1 MSKETQP
8 EPQPQPPRNI
18 GPGTGAGEQSPT
30 VQIRGLLAWVTT
42 YLSRLRV
49 SYWSPSPGVKGD
61 APLPPTSRRHGP
73 GGGRMTARQ
82 FGAIVLSAVVFA
94 LSACDI
100 TQEHIDE
107 ASERLAEATV
117 AVGDPPTQAEI
128 DAGVPLRTEHLARSS
143 WRIID
148 VDEWPH
154 ADMVVTLG
162 SNGRT
167 VWHVAP
173 GWLLTA
179 KHWRVRNGVFAF
191 SDDGTV
197 WDRSVA
203 TGIQVDDNTV
213 CLAGN
218 RDDPNG
224 NSHKDPCR
232 FLMQRVTP

>member
-1 MSKETQP
+1 
-8 EPQPQPPRNI
+8 
-18 GPGTGAGEQSPT
+18 
-30 VQIRGLLAWVTT
+30 
-42 YLSRLRV
+42 
-49 SYWSPSPGVKGD
+49 
-61 APLPPTSRRHGP
+61 
-73 GGGRMTARQ
+73 MTARQ
-82 FGAIVLSAVVFA
+82 GWAIVLSAVVLA

-100 TQEHIDE
+100 TQGNIDE

-128 DAGVPLRTEHLARSS
+128 DAGVPLRTEHLAGSS

-167 VWHVAP
+167 VWHIAP
-173 GWLLTA
+173 DGLLA
-179 KHWRVRNGVFAF
+179 VKHWRVRNGVFEFSADGSF
-191 SDDGTV
+191 SDRGGQ
-197 WDRSVA
+197 

-224 NSHKDPCR
+224 NSHEDPCR

>member
-1 MSKETQP
+1 
-8 EPQPQPPRNI
+8 
-18 GPGTGAGEQSPT
+18 
-30 VQIRGLLAWVTT
+30 
-42 YLSRLRV
+42 
-49 SYWSPSPGVKGD
+49 
-61 APLPPTSRRHGP
+61 
-73 GGGRMTARQ
+73 MTARQ
-82 FGAIVLSAVVFA
+82 GWAIVLSAVVLA

-100 TQEHIDE
+100 TQGNIDE

-128 DAGVPLRTEHLARSS
+128 DAGVPLRTEHLAGSS

-154 ADMVVTLG
+154 ADIVVTLG

-167 VWHVAP
+167 VWHIAP
-173 GWLLTA
+173 DRLLAA
-179 KHWRVRNGVFAF
+179 KHWRVRNGVLEV
-191 SDDGTV
+191 SDDGSFS
-197 WDRSVA
+197 DRGDQTGIQQ

-213 CLAGN
+213 CLAGS

-224 NSHKDPCR
+224 NSHEDPCR